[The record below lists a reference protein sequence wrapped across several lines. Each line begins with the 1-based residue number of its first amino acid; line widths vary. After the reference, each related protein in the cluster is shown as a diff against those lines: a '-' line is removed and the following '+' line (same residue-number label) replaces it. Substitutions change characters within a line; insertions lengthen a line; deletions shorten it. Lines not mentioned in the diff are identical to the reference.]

1 MPPAAF
7 STVRLP
13 SVPAESAMPFALV
26 VASMIPEFAL
36 TSTVAA
42 APMPITSAEIT
53 PELRVTVTVV
63 APMATPPVPVPST
76 RPELSSVTPTPRMPP
91 PLALT
96 VPALVTATFWPLMA
110 MLFTLAPVASM
121 VPELLLTLTVV
132 ALMAN
137 PSAEMVPDVVMVAVS
152 NTPIA
157 VLLKAVAL
165 MVPELDVRVKFRAE
179 IAVMSDEMVPALLT
193 VAELTTEIALPALPA
208 ARMVPKLELV
218 TSALSVALIALP
230 LAPVDSMVPEL
241 AVRATVCDKTPKAPP
256 EIRLE
261 VATVARWTAE
271 MAAPLAVILPVL
283 ASTLIGVRAAHSRAA
298 GAVCLDRARVR
309 QRETSDSRNS
319 VAASRVCADGAGTAD
334 VDISPADR
342 DACGGR
348 LDEP

>member
-7 STVRLP
+7 STVRFP
-13 SVPAESAMPFALV
+13 SVPAESAIPFALV

-36 TSTVAA
+36 TSMVAA

-53 PELRVTVTVV
+53 PELRITVTVV
-63 APMATPPVPVPST
+63 PPMATPPVPVPST

-137 PSAEMVPDVVMVAVS
+137 PSAEMGPDVVMVAVS

-165 MVPELDVRVKFRAE
+165 MVPELDVRVKCGRDGAGVAHRGG
-179 IAVMSDEMVPALLT
+179 IDHGDRPART
-193 VAELTTEIALPALPA
+193 AGCAYG
-208 ARMVPKLELV
+208 
-218 TSALSVALIALP
+218 
-230 LAPVDSMVPEL
+230 PETGIGDIC
-241 AVRATVCDKTPKAPP
+241 AVRAP
-256 EIRLE
+256 
-261 VATVARWTAE
+261 
-271 MAAPLAVILPVL
+271 
-283 ASTLIGVRAAHSRAA
+283 
-298 GAVCLDRARVR
+298 DRASARAGR
-309 QRETSDSRNS
+309 FN
-319 VAASRVCADGAGTAD
+319 GAG
-334 VDISPADR
+334 I
-342 DACGGR
+342 GGDGNGLR
-348 LDEP
+348 